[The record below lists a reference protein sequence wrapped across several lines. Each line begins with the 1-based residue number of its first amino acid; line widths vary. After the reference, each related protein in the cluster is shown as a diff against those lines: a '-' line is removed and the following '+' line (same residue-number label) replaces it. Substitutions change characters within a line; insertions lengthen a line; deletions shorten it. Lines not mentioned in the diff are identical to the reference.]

1 MALGKNTS
9 FIKGT
14 GTLYL
19 VLLLYMFNCCLI
31 EFVC

>member
-14 GTLYL
+14 GTLYF
-19 VLLLYMFNCCLI
+19 VMLYMFNCCLI